1 MFWGGR
7 AGTPLYVQADHKEK
21 VQGCVEG
28 RILSLAVYIEE
39 AGSDLC
45 PWEPLLCDCAPNVS
59 LLSLLVLFNCDN
71 KLSLK
76 WVFFNLSLFL
86 FLHAWEGALL
96 SPPDS
101 ELIGP
106 AWSSSWQASGLG
118 SFFCALKKKKKADL
132 QSRFRRWNW
141 IS

>member
-1 MFWGGR
+1 M
-7 AGTPLYVQADHKEK
+7 QADHKEK

-76 WVFFNLSLFL
+76 WVFFISLCFFSCMPGKELCCPRQILSSL
-86 FLHAWEGALL
+86 AQPGAVPGKQVGWAPFSVL
-96 SPPDS
+96 
-101 ELIGP
+101 
-106 AWSSSWQASGLG
+106 
-118 SFFCALKKKKKADL
+118 
-132 QSRFRRWNW
+132 
-141 IS
+141 